1 MMAKSSCC
9 ARAMTPSLSLP
20 RFASLAGE
28 GTLTIG
34 VCEILTLRG
43 ICSLSRA
50 AGEGWGGGLS

>member
-1 MMAKSSCC
+1 MMAKSSCS

-20 RFASLAGE
+20 RFAGE

-34 VCEILTLRG
+34 VSEIPTKRG